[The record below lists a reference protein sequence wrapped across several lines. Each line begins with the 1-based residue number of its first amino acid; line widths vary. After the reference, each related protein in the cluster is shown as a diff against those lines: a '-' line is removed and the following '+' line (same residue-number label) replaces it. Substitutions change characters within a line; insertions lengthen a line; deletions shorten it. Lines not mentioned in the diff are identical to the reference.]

1 MTEPTI
7 APPRLARWL
16 LRRTLDGPA
25 RSAILGDLDEE
36 FARFIVPRLG
46 PRAASRWYWRQ
57 AIASIAS
64 CLRNRSV
71 ANREPDEPIS
81 RVRDIMQDSRGLGTD
96 MRAAVRFCFRSPL
109 TSIAVILTLAIGV
122 GASTAVFSLLN
133 AAFFKPLP
141 IANADRLVIIRS
153 KTGGSFSYAEALD
166 VKSTA
171 GLSAAMATGR
181 TSVTM
186 GEGQARR
193 RVTVDLVSAN
203 YFEAL
208 GTPVARR
215 GRLLTAGDGAAGST
229 PVVVVSDTFWREL
242 GGADVVGTSVRLKQG
257 FFTIVGIAPPGF
269 SGTHVGFSPDLWLP
283 LEHAPIMEGHRG
295 MFEPGAGWLNV
306 LGILERPD
314 SLPIAREAISASWR
328 AAGTRDEAILT
339 KIPRGTS
346 VFDMRRSAVQLQIFG
361 LFVVLILMIAC
372 LNVAT
377 LLGGIVHER
386 RKELAIRSSLGAG
399 RTRLL
404 RQLLL
409 EHVML
414 AAAGGIIGG
423 IVGVW
428 LSHAL
433 ASLIAGPFVPGD
445 LDVRADAN
453 VVLFTVALSII
464 VAVAVGLLPAVRW
477 SRVNM
482 LVDLQGGSTGVGRL
496 RRAAGLWGLIPWQ
509 VALGTVLLAS
519 AGALAKTV
527 HELKAGIVTSS
538 PERVW
543 FANLHVDADTLTQAG
558 FEDLQLRLRSHLA
571 AMPGAETAGISR
583 GRPLASSAR
592 GPLLVEGM
600 TTIPQTK
607 PMPFGGPPPP
617 PPPPAKKGGQKPTN
631 LLPPSKRWL
640 VSNNYVSPG
649 FFTALALP
657 IVRGRD
663 FTEAD
668 ALAAQKVAIVNE
680 TLAAA
685 AFGTGDPI
693 GRRVAWAGSD
703 AYDIVIVGVVRDLR
717 SEHLREAAPDAIFFP
732 LAQAAMAHTVTQT
745 PTSARDSIDLTL
757 VLRAGESTRVSSE
770 QLQRHVLAFD
780 PRLFVDRVWTF
791 DEEAGRQ
798 LTLERLL
805 ALAGS
810 VLGAIAIALMI
821 VGLYGTLAAAV
832 VRGRR
837 ELGIR
842 LALGATPGSV
852 RGMIVAR
859 SLAVALA
866 GLAIGL
872 PLSYVSAR
880 SFAHLLYGVRPVEPL
895 VTATIVAIVLATAAL
910 SAYLPARRAAR
921 VDPLIALRND

>member
-1 MTEPTI
+1 MNERTI
-7 APPRLARWL
+7 APPRFARWL
-16 LRRTLDGPA
+16 LRRALDGPA

-36 FARFIVPRLG
+36 FSRFIVPRLG

-57 AIASIAS
+57 AIASIAA
-64 CLRNRSV
+64 CLRNGAV
-71 ANREPDEPIS
+71 ANREPDEPVS
-81 RVRDIMQDSRGLGTD
+81 TMRDIMQDSRGLGTD
-96 MRAAVRFCFRSPL
+96 IRAAVRFCFRSPL

-122 GASTAVFSLLN
+122 GASTAIFSLLN

-141 IANADRLVIIRS
+141 IATADRLVTIRS
-153 KTGGSFSYAEALD
+153 RTGGSFSYAEALD
-166 VKSTA
+166 VKSAA
-171 GLSAAMATGR
+171 GLSVVMATGR

-186 GEGQARR
+186 GEGHARR
-193 RVTVDLVSAN
+193 TVTVDLVSAN

-208 GTPVARR
+208 HTAAARR
-215 GRLLTAGDGAAGST
+215 GRLLATTDGAPESA
-229 PVVVVSDTFWREL
+229 PVVVVSDPFWRQL

-269 SGTHVGFSPDLWLP
+269 SGTHVGFSPDLWVP
-283 LEHAPIMEGHRG
+283 LEQAPIMEGHRG
-295 MFEPGAGWLNV
+295 MFEPGAGWLNM

-314 SLPIAREAISASWR
+314 SLPIARDAITASWR
-328 AAGTRDEAILT
+328 AAGTRDEAVLT

-346 VFDMRRSAVQLQIFG
+346 FFDIRRSAIQLQIFG

-377 LLGGIVHER
+377 LLGGVVHQR

-409 EHVML
+409 EHVLL
-414 AAAGGIIGG
+414 AAAGGLVGG
-423 IVGVW
+423 IAGVW
-428 LSHAL
+428 LSRGL
-433 ASLIAGPFVPGD
+433 ATLIAGPFTPGD
-445 LDVRADAN
+445 LDVRADIN
-453 VVLFTVALSII
+453 VVLFTLALSMV
-464 VAVAVGLLPAVRW
+464 VAVAVGLIPAIRW

-482 LVDLQGGSTGVGRL
+482 LVDLQGGSTGIGRL
-496 RRAAGLWGLIPWQ
+496 RSAGLWGLIPWQ

-519 AGALAKTV
+519 AGALTKTV
-527 HELKAGIVTSS
+527 HELKLGIVTSS

-543 FANLHVDADTLTQAG
+543 FASLHVDAGTTTQAA
-558 FEDLQLRLRSHLA
+558 FEDLLLRLRTHLTS
-571 AMPGAETAGISR
+571 MPGAESAAIATN
-583 GRPLASSAR
+583 RPLASTRR

-600 TTIPQTK
+600 TTVPATK
-607 PMPFGGPPPP
+607 PMPFGAPPP
-617 PPPPAKKGGQKPTN
+617 PPPPAKKGGAKATS

-668 ALAAQKVAIVNE
+668 VFAAQKVAIVNE
-680 TLAAA
+680 TLAAS
-685 AFGTGDPI
+685 AFGKGDPI
-693 GRRVAWAGSD
+693 GRRVAWAASD
-703 AYDIVIVGVVRDLR
+703 VYDIVIVGVVRDLR

-732 LAQAAMAHTVTQT
+732 VAQVPIESTLTQT
-745 PTSARDSIDLTL
+745 PTGGRDSIDLTL
-757 VLRAGESTRVSSE
+757 VLRAGESTRVAGE
-770 QLQRHVLAFD
+770 HLQRHVLAFD
-780 PRLFVDRVWTF
+780 PQLFVDRVSTF

-805 ALAGS
+805 AGAGS
-810 VLGAIAIALMI
+810 VLGGIAIALMI
-821 VGLYGTLAAAV
+821 VGLYGTLASAV

-872 PLSYVSAR
+872 PLSYVSTR
-880 SFAHLLYGVRPVEPL
+880 SFSHILYGVKPVEPL
-895 VTATIVAIVLATAAL
+895 VVATIVAIILATAAL
-910 SAYLPARRAAR
+910 SAYLPARRAAN
-921 VDPLIALRND
+921 VDPLTALRNE